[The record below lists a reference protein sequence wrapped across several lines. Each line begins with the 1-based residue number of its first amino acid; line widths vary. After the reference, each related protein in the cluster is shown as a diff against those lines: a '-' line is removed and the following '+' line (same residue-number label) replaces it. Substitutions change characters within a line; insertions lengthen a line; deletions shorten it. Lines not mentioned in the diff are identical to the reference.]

1 MTKSTISRA
10 GAREIWNK
18 YLKTEYLRLHTI
30 ESEAIMRKLASHFN
44 RDVDFWGNTGL
55 LHDLDMDVINGDYS
69 LHGYKTVEILKSEGF
84 DIPEMF
90 GAIISHTEGVSGSD
104 AKRSSEFEYILSAA
118 ENITGIISAYVIL
131 TPEKKVAGTKVS
143 SIKKRLKSKA
153 FAASVNREFIYD
165 IEKAGIELDVF
176 LQLAIDAMTEIADQ
190 IGM

>member
-1 MTKSTISRA
+1 MKTSISNHEA
-10 GAREIWNK
+10 QKIWDK

-30 ESEAIMRKLASHFN
+30 ESEAIMRKIANHLGK
-44 RDVDFWGNTGL
+44 DEDFWGNTGL
-55 LHDLDMDVINGDYS
+55 LHDLDMDVINGNYAE
-69 LHGYKTVEILKSEGF
+69 HGYKTVELLKAEGF

-90 GAIISHTEGVSGSD
+90 NAIISHTEGVSGNE
-104 AKRSSEFEYILSAA
+104 AKRTTDFELILSAA

-176 LQLAIDAMTEIADQ
+176 LQLAIDAMTEIGGE